1 MLSRP
6 EAGEPTGA
14 RGRLGGFLPRRTQ
27 TRPGRVAARRWEVPP
42 ERAKTIRKKERSA
55 IAELPAKNADAARKV
70 NASNETEKGED
81 RCTRRQKPEGR
92 MRQKGVPDDLTPAQ
106 TRPIQDTTGRDLL
119 RKGWRAHRSPWLAK
133 SKATWKRLIAT
144 PADETGR
151 PVAGG
156 AARALDWQESLAS
169 CSNSPWHVASVG
181 SVRPGSNAVLIPKIR
196 YGAYR
201 NCGMAHTVFSA
212 CAVS

>member
-6 EAGEPTGA
+6 EAGVPTGA

-55 IAELPAKNADAARKV
+55 LAELPAKNADAARKV
-70 NASNETEKGED
+70 NAGNEAENGED
-81 RCTRRQKPEGR
+81 RFTRRQKPDGR
-92 MRQKGVPDDLTPAQ
+92 KRQKGIPDDLAPAQ
-106 TRPIQDTTGRDLL
+106 TRPMHDTTGRDLL

-133 SKATWKRLIAT
+133 SKATRKRLIAT
-144 PADETGR
+144 PADETGC

-156 AARALDWQESLAS
+156 AAEVLCCREGLVS
-169 CSNSPWHVASVG
+169 CSNSPWHFASVG
-181 SVRPGSNAVLIPKIR
+181 PVRSGSNAVLIPKIR
-196 YGAYR
+196 YSAYR